1 MSNSRRDQMAGSS
14 SRRSETADQEEF
26 LDLLAALS
34 TSRGSV
40 RSQSGRHTWQPGLIP
55 PCLEPPHR
63 IQSRFCVPKNTL
75 NKVPELNHP
84 ELSRGQRSYLHS
96 IAQIYSLDDTK
107 RSLSNSYYGL
117 LMSELLKGGGRE
129 DSHKRYS
136 GWIYGNHKR
145 LFETNPKIWRSRKLK
160 SSRDDSTA
168 QPASSDRASAA
179 ARKSE
184 SRTDRSKEKSPKSS
198 TKNRTAQPADAA
210 KPSSPSSESKEPKPT
225 SESQQEQ
232 PSRRLQSA
240 RSRPSRNGS
249 GKSTR
254 TRADNDLEEPT
265 VRVSGTGT
273 AGESRARSAGRGSR
287 TTSAASRPN
296 NRADKNRSVYA
307 DSDDDDEVDRG
318 RRPRDLSSIMY

>member
-145 LFETNPKIWRSRKLK
+145 LF
-160 SSRDDSTA
+160 RD
-168 QPASSDRASAA
+168 
-179 ARKSE
+179 KSE
-184 SRTDRSKEKSPKSS
+184 DLEI
-198 TKNRTAQPADAA
+198 QPADAA